1 MTDRESAARDL
12 QPLRILEIGGSDLFA
27 SAVPEQTVFYWTGTK
42 PRGKVRRA
50 FGPIRMI
57 RSLLQLRRGEFDLLA
72 VHAVQYAPWHLRSIL
87 TVLRDWNVLAV
98 RGLFGIFAWRLV
110 HRFHN
115 VPIAVVDLADS
126 CYIGRHN
133 FFLLDA
139 CKAFFKR
146 ELPSDTWLAFCARR
160 YPNFPGRRW
169 RSSERNRKRAE
180 KLKPISLGVMP
191 PVVEIVSP
199 AKKVDLFFA
208 GTIEANSTARLTGIE
223 ELRALKGEGYI
234 VDVSPQRLARPQYLQ
249 RMSEAWLSWSPG
261 GLGWDSY
268 RHYEA
273 PLVGSVPLMNYP
285 SIARYHPLRDGEHCL
300 LYPIEPGGLVGAAR
314 SALADKAR
322 LRKIAEAGA
331 AHVRKHHL
339 PRARAEYI
347 TSTVL
352 GRRLDGT
359 RTD

>member
-1 MTDRESAARDL
+1 MTDRESTGPDAR
-12 QPLRILEIGGSDLFA
+12 PLRILEIGGSELFA
-27 SAVPEQTVFYWTGTK
+27 SAVPEQTVFFWTGTK
-42 PRGKVRRA
+42 PRGRVQRA

-72 VHAVQYAPWHLRSIL
+72 VHAMQYAPWHPRSIL

-110 HRFHN
+110 HLFHQ
-115 VPIAVVDLADS
+115 VPIVVVDLDDS
-126 CYIGRHN
+126 CRIGRHN

-139 CKAFFKR
+139 CKMFFKR
-146 ELPSDTWLAFCARR
+146 ELPSDNWLAFCASG

-169 RSSERNRKRAE
+169 RSSERNRKRVE

-191 PVVEIVSP
+191 PVTEITSP
-199 AKKVDLFFA
+199 EKKADIFFA
-208 GTIEANSTARLTGIE
+208 GTIDANSTARSAGVE
-223 ELRALKGEGYI
+223 ELRALECEGYI
-234 VDVSPQRLARPQYLQ
+234 VDFSLQRLPKSQYLQ
-249 RMSEAWLSWSPG
+249 RMSGAWLSWSPA

-273 PLVGSVPLMNYP
+273 PLAGSVPLLNYP
-285 SIARYHPLRDGEHCL
+285 SIARHCPLRDGEHCL
-300 LYPIEPGGLVGAAR
+300 LYAVEPGGLIGAAR

-322 LRKIAEAGA
+322 LRKMAEAGA

-352 GRRLDGT
+352 GRCLDGT
-359 RTD
+359 RVD